1 MDECARQRQF
11 EDHFLGQLRQRAL
24 ALLRRGIP
32 ADAVVFDSLPDG
44 VDTVRATLARLQVYD
59 RQWLDRLPGTR
70 TLEARFQRNLL
81 GGLLRRG
88 VGRLRAQVLAATDAL
103 VRGEPVGPVGREE
116 VLDALARYD
125 LLPRDRRPTAV
136 VLASPTGFSD
146 AARALVGGRDGPSL
160 ILMGG
165 RADGGWTLDLPD
177 SLRKSAWAK
186 LFDFESGD
194 EQLRRLMYHLEQSA
208 VELDA
213 AGVPLT
219 TLAEKLGLAREQ
231 TAALVHRAC
240 RATPRLMTT
249 VHNGVTHVCRAPLV
263 EEGRPMSVWTRIRR
277 LLRLKPTPAEL
288 IRGMTLQ
295 RVRLEQQRQEVDQKV
310 ELLARE
316 ESSALERA
324 RNATNDAER
333 AQVVATLKRVRGAL
347 SEQRAMAQAYSNKI
361 DILGTQIHNLSIRAV
376 GDRTGLPTREQIA
389 QQAAE
394 AEAVT
399 SELATDADFA
409 RGVRATA
416 ASPLSSA
423 EDDAL
428 WAEVRALG
436 ETAEPA
442 SKRPSAAPAPAASA
456 PDSASRAA
464 TSASRAPAA
473 PTSAASPT
481 EKSKARPEAG

>member
-24 ALLRRGIP
+24 ALLRRGVP
-32 ADAVVFDSLPDG
+32 ADAVAFDSLPDG
-44 VDTVRATLARLQVYD
+44 VDSVRATLARLQVYD

-70 TLEARFQRNLL
+70 TLEARFQRTML

-88 VGRLRAQVLAATDAL
+88 VGRLRAQVLSATDAL

-116 VLDALARYD
+116 VLDALARYE

-277 LLRLKPTPAEL
+277 LLRLKPTVAE
-288 IRGMTLQ
+288 RVREMTLQ

-310 ELLARE
+310 DLLARE

-324 RNATNDAER
+324 RKATNDAER

-361 DILGTQIHNLSIRAV
+361 DILGTQIHNLSIQAV

-416 ASPLSSA
+416 ASPLSNA

-436 ETAEPA
+436 DQAAEPG
-442 SKRPSAAPAPAASA
+442 SKSSSPAPASA
-456 PDSASRAA
+456 PESASRAA
-464 TSASRAPAA
+464 ASGSRAPAA
-473 PTSAASPT
+473 PASAPPGS